1 MSTQSRTKPSTL
13 LFALITAVSLATT
26 APFAAAVEDQMK
38 ETDGHAHDKDHHK
51 DGQASE
57 NAASSKATTAPIAGA
72 AQEQMKETDGHA
84 HDRDHDKDDQAS
96 KNTASSTGMSGRA
109 GAKSDEA
116 EHQAE
121 ETDGHDH
128 EAHKKEHKLD
138 SKK

>member
-26 APFAAAVEDQMK
+26 APIAAAVE
-38 ETDGHAHDKDHHK
+38 
-51 DGQASE
+51 
-57 NAASSKATTAPIAGA
+57 
-72 AQEQMKETDGHA
+72 EQMKETDGHA
-84 HDRDHDKDDQAS
+84 HDRDHHKDDRAS
-96 KNTASSTGMSGRA
+96 KNTASSKKPDDAGMSGRA
-109 GAKSDEA
+109 GAKSDDI

>member
-26 APFAAAVEDQMK
+26 APIAV
-38 ETDGHAHDKDHHK
+38 AV
-51 DGQASE
+51 
-57 NAASSKATTAPIAGA
+57 
-72 AQEQMKETDGHA
+72 QEQMKETDGHA
-84 HDRDHDKDDQAS
+84 HDRDHHKDDQAS
-96 KNTASSTGMSGRA
+96 KNAASSTGVSGRA